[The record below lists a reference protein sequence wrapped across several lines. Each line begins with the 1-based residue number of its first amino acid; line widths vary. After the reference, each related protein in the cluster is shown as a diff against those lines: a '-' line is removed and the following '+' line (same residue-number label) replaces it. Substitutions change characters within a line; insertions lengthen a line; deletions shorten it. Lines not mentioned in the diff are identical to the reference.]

1 MFLLLSTL
9 NVKDWSHYCKLIY
22 ENTSQKS
29 SFVVV
34 LGLHKSFIMK
44 YLRSALKKKKQGGK
58 KSHTHSLTDTHN
70 LCIWFTTALSREI
83 EWELK
88 SSSKE
93 IQICFLHN
101 YKFMLSWGCFH
112 HYGQQL
118 VISIQPLFYSTIHA
132 AASLSPHVLQLLL

>member
-58 KSHTHSLTDTHN
+58 KSHTHT
-70 LCIWFTTALSREI
+70 LS
-83 EWELK
+83 
-88 SSSKE
+88 
-93 IQICFLHN
+93 QIHTISA
-101 YKFMLSWGCFH
+101 YDS
-112 HYGQQL
+112 QQL
-118 VISIQPLFYSTIHA
+118 
-132 AASLSPHVLQLLL
+132 SPGRLNGN